1 MAVIRCLAPSLKEL
15 LLERTGDPRLHAV
28 RECDDGS
35 LIQIISGRREGGVK
49 RTRAPSAYN
58 EFIGRCVKE
67 KGNGRPVT
75 ERFRECAADWKRRKK

>member
-35 LIQIISGRREGGVK
+35 LIQIISGRREGGVR

-58 EFIGRCVKE
+58 EFIGRCVKA
-67 KGNGRPVT
+67 KVGPVT
-75 ERFRECAADWKRRKK
+75 ERFRECVTDWNRRKK